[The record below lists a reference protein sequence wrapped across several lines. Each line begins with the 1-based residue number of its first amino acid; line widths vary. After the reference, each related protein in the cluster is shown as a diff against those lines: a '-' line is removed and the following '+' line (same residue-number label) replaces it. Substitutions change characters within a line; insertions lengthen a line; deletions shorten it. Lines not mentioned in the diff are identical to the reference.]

1 MGDEPVAAEAVGKIP
16 SGLFIVVAEADGQID
31 GFLGSFIQ
39 QVSMDPLRISL
50 ALKPGRPAYDRIAGG
65 GRFSVNVVGEHE
77 TGYLRH
83 FWSGYDPEKNPFAE
97 IAHKTTEEGAIV
109 LEDALAAME
118 CIRCDRFEV
127 GDHELVIADVV
138 ACHTLQPE
146 GRPHV
151 HVRKHGLAY

>member
-1 MGDEPVAAEAVGKIP
+1 MGDEPKAAEAVGKIP
-16 SGLFIVVAEADGQID
+16 SGLFIVVARQGDQID

-39 QVSMDPLRISL
+39 QVSMEPLRISL
-50 ALKPGRPAYDRIAGG
+50 AVKPGRPAYDRIAGG
-65 GRFSVNVVGEHE
+65 GRFSVNIVGEHE

-97 IAHKTTEEGAIV
+97 IAHTTTEEGAV
-109 LEDALAAME
+109 LLDDALAAME
-118 CIRCDRFEV
+118 CEQHARHEV

-138 ACHTLQPE
+138 ACHTLHPD

-151 HVRKHGLAY
+151 HVRKHGLTY